1 MGFCFSGARI
11 ERGSGGRRGGA
22 CFDFRLE
29 SRGGEEGGGLSS
41 MCMCAHACIPESK
54 RERERV
60 HAVPV
65 EVGVGRVFSSVVRP
79 RLENTTSRSLSP
91 STARPLSTSTHHLHI

>member
-11 ERGSGGRRGGA
+11 ERGGGGRRGGA

-41 MCMCAHACIPESK
+41 MCMCARACIPESK

-60 HAVPV
+60 HAVPD
-65 EVGVGRVFSSVVRP
+65 EVGRVFSSVVRP
-79 RLENTTSRSLSP
+79 RRENTTSRSLSP